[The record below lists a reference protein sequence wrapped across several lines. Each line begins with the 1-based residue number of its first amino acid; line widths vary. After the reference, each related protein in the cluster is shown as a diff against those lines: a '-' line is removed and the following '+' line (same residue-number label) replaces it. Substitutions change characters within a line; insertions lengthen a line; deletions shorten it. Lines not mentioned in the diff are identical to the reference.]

1 MGNAIVT
8 FKIMPE
14 SPDVNLEPVKN
25 KALEIAKKFG
35 AKGEMQAKIEPIA
48 FGLKQLLIYG
58 MYDMTDEQDF
68 DEVSG
73 EMTKIEGVS
82 NAEVANMD
90 LAMG

>member
-1 MGNAIVT
+1 MGNAVVT

-14 SPDVNLEPVKN
+14 SPDVDLEPIKEQ
-25 KALEIAKKFG
+25 ALTIAKKYG